1 MNKFLFIS
9 LLALCFLVHYYRT
22 VAEYQEKMKDTYKN
36 NNTIL
41 LTKIRKVYDDK
52 VATDSKIKE
61 LEARAK
67 EDMAF
72 DWYLDISSSPVVLEL
87 KK

>member
-9 LLALCFLVHYYRT
+9 LLALCVLVHYYRT

-36 NNTIL
+36 NNTVL

-52 VATDSKIKE
+52 VATDLRNKE
-61 LEARAK
+61 LEKRAK

-72 DWYLDISSSPVVLEL
+72 DWYTDISTSPVILEL